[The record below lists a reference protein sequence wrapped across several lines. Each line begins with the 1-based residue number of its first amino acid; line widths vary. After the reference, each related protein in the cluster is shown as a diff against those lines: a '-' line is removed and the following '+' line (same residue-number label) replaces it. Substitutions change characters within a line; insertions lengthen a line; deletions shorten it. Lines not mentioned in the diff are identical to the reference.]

1 MAMKPFCGYNFA
13 DYWAHW
19 LSFEERSDH
28 LPKIFHINWF
38 RQDGNGKFMWPGF
51 GENLRVLHWIIDR
64 CEGRVDA
71 TETPIGLLPHPQDID
86 TQGLDV
92 SVDTMTALTSINV
105 QQWQAEMTAI
115 GEYLDSYGKRLPDA
129 LRQEQQRVV
138 AELAKVS

>member
-1 MAMKPFCGYNFA
+1 
-13 DYWAHW
+13 
-19 LSFEERSDH
+19 
-28 LPKIFHINWF
+28 
-38 RQDGNGKFMWPGF
+38 
-51 GENLRVLHWIIDR
+51 
-64 CEGRVDA
+64 
-71 TETPIGLLPHPQDID
+71 LLPHPQDID

>member
-1 MAMKPFCGYNFA
+1 
-13 DYWAHW
+13 
-19 LSFEERSDH
+19 
-28 LPKIFHINWF
+28 
-38 RQDGNGKFMWPGF
+38 MWPGF

-71 TETPIGLLPHPQDID
+71 TETPIGLLPNPQDID

-92 SVDTMTALTSINV
+92 SVDTMTALTSINM

-115 GEYLDSYGKRLPDA
+115 GEYLDSYGERLPDA
-129 LRQEQQRVV
+129 LRQEQQRIV